1 MLLSDNNDGYCA
13 LSYLCKSNLCCSDV
27 EPCNTATQDSNHEI
41 CQFKIK
47 IIELSVFY
55 SMKIYKWP
63 TIIGESPRHV
73 KPSVP
78 CALPKQLIHTPFTP
92 GHYRSHNISYIKTNC
107 EDYHPFPSAQQA
119 QTPNLSLTLQVAS
132 WRAGVGFGTAYAH
145 RSVFYDTEISSA
157 RFLLFKTA

>member
-1 MLLSDNNDGYCA
+1 MTSAHIQGTFPSPSSPSHQRLQHRRRFLQSRSLAELDSNSLLQSHKRYVYVLSRIYMLLSDNNDGYCA

-78 CALPKQLIHTPFTP
+78 VRTSQAANSYPIHTRT
-92 GHYRSHNISYIKTNC
+92 
-107 EDYHPFPSAQQA
+107 
-119 QTPNLSLTLQVAS
+119 LSQS
-132 WRAGVGFGTAYAH
+132 
-145 RSVFYDTEISSA
+145 
-157 RFLLFKTA
+157 